1 MTLPARRANTVN
13 GVRFGGLARRLAGR
27 HAFALDSAAVAMM
40 FGLTLGLTAL
50 GPQSMRGRFT
60 VVAIAAAAVAWA
72 ALPWRRRW
80 PMPVLAVTTLGAAG
94 YNMVTQVHGLVVVAP
109 LVALYT
115 AARAA
120 NRRRALSVG
129 ILVLAVLS
137 SAHLML
143 KPSREWLGWE
153 TLAVFAAG
161 GLALAAADAASSRR
175 AYVAAIEDRARRAEL
190 GREQEARRRVTEER
204 LRIARDLHDAV
215 GHHLA
220 LINVQ
225 AGVAD
230 QLLEDDPAEARR
242 SLAHVRQASRA
253 ALDDLRDTIGL
264 LRDPG
269 DLAAP
274 VQPTADLD
282 DLDELMASLR
292 RSGLRVEAAVD
303 GMVRP
308 VPPTAS
314 LVAYRVIQESL
325 TNVRKHAGG
334 STARISLSYRSAA
347 LRVVVENTDGARGTS
362 GANGTGHGIT
372 GMRERVAAAGGSL
385 TAGPRQ
391 GGGFRVS
398 ALLPIPLDGSP

>member
-1 MTLPARRANTVN
+1 MTLPARPANTVN
-13 GVRFGGLARRLAGR
+13 DVRFVGLARRIAERHQTALRWAAAGIMC
-27 HAFALDSAAVAMM
+27 ALTLEFTAVGPRSMRAGFTFWAIPAAVA
-40 FGLTLGLTAL
+40 
-50 GPQSMRGRFT
+50 
-60 VVAIAAAAVAWA
+60 AWA
-72 ALPWRRRW
+72 ALPWQRRR
-80 PMPVLAVTTLGAAG
+80 PMLALAISTLGAAG
-94 YNMVTQVHGLVVVAP
+94 YNLATQVHGLALIAP
-109 LVALYT
+109 LIALYT
-115 AARAA
+115 AARSAS
-120 NRRRALSVG
+120 RRRALTTG
-129 ILVLAVLS
+129 ILVVVVLS

-143 KPSREWLGWE
+143 RPSREWLGWE

-161 GLALAAADAASSRR
+161 GLALAAADAADSRR
-175 AYVAAIEDRARRAEL
+175 AYVAEIEDRARRAEL

-230 QLLEDDPAEARR
+230 QLLDDDPAHARQ
-242 SLAHVRQASRA
+242 SLAHIRQASRA
-253 ALDDLRDTIGL
+253 ALNDLRDTIGL

-269 DLAAP
+269 DPAAP

-292 RSGLRVEAAVD
+292 RSGLRVEAAVE
-303 GMVRP
+303 GRVRP
-308 VPPTAS
+308 VPPAAS

-325 TNVRKHAGG
+325 TNVRKHAGD

-347 LRVVVENTDGARGTS
+347 LWVEIENAGGGNGAS
-362 GANGTGHGIT
+362 SPGHGIT

-385 TAGPRQ
+385 TAGPRP

-398 ALLPIPLDGSP
+398 ALLPLPLEGGS